1 MISVT
6 LVVFDDLEV
15 VLIFEVEDCCV
26 EAASFVEGL
35 LISVSVSVFVI
46 FDVGLLVEVAVNV
59 FSVDNSAVVDDCV
72 VVISLL

>member
-6 LVVFDDLEV
+6 
-15 VLIFEVEDCCV
+15 ITFEVEDCCV
-26 EAASFVEGL
+26 EAASFVEDL

-59 FSVDNSAVVDDCV
+59 FSVDNFSVVDGCV

>member
-6 LVVFDDLEV
+6 LT
-15 VLIFEVEDCCV
+15 FEVEDCCV
-26 EAASFVEGL
+26 EAASLVEDL

-46 FDVGLLVEVAVNV
+46 FDVGLLVEVVANV